1 MIVGEPACVVNIRTA
16 CGSERLI
23 PKHQQLADITDQPP
37 ATAGGSDRRS
47 RHSRQRQPRY
57 RERNSA
63 RVSSV
68 NLISEHQQ
76 PRKLAPHENSLPHA
90 SHTEAPASL
99 GENIPASFL
108 SLLVTGSPSHLLLWL
123 LLFVLTSNDRSAFRL
138 RQECQLRDRENS
150 NARPGAVRSLFAQS
164 PIPQSW

>member
-1 MIVGEPACVVNIRTA
+1 MLLTIGALP
-16 CGSERLI
+16 
-23 PKHQQLADITDQPP
+23 QQPR
-37 ATAGGSDRRS
+37 ATAGGSNRRS
-47 RHSRQRQPRY
+47 RQSRHRQPQS

-90 SHTEAPASL
+90 SQTEAPARR

-123 LLFVLTSNDRSAFRL
+123 LLFVLISNDRSASRL
-138 RQECQLRDRENS
+138 RQGYQLRDRENS
-150 NARPGAVRSLFAQS
+150 NVRPGVGRFLFAQS
-164 PIPQSW
+164 PTPQSW